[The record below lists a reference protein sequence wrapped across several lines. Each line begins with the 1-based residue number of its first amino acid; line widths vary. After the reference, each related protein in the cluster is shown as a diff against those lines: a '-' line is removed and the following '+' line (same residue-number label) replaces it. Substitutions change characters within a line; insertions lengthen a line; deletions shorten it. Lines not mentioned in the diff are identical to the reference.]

1 MINVRVPQKSSFNC
15 SKIRQSTEK
24 RPSCRHPEIQ
34 LKYCSCAYPVDQQGF
49 STVLLFFLYHKKKN
63 DAVEKPC
70 WSKYSNLWWE
80 CNYLAF
86 DSITYIDITFIPR
99 ILKERTWFIARP
111 PFLQMP
117 GISIW
122 KYILLTNLDI
132 KAWQFHF
139 RNMLNQVLKWSKCCA
154 RNCGF

>member
-70 WSKYSNLWWE
+70 WSKYSNFWWE
-80 CNYLAF
+80 YNYLAF
-86 DSITYIDITFIPR
+86 DSITYYIYSKNFKRKDMIYCTATIFTNAWHQHMKIYFVNKSGYQS
-99 ILKERTWFIARP
+99 LA
-111 PFLQMP
+111 
-117 GISIW
+117 IS
-122 KYILLTNLDI
+122 
-132 KAWQFHF
+132 F
-139 RNMLNQVLKWSKCCA
+139 
-154 RNCGF
+154 